1 MNGKKYLIVVAHPD
15 DEVLGAGATINKLIK
30 NDNEVNICILCGK
43 AEARTNVINDVA
55 SDTNLCHQFLGIT
68 KSFIGQF
75 PNIKL
80 NTISHLE
87 LVQFIEKAII
97 ESKPDIIIT
106 HHPKEVNDD
115 HVVTSLA
122 CQAAFRLFQR
132 NPDIKPIDQLLFMEI
147 LSSTDWDL
155 DNSFRPNY
163 FIEVGE
169 EGINAKLKAIEIY
182 KGVMRDYPHPRS
194 VETIKALAT
203 YRGSQAGLNYAEAF
217 ECVFNRVK

>member
-1 MNGKKYLIVVAHPD
+1 
-15 DEVLGAGATINKLIK
+15 
-30 NDNEVNICILCGK
+30 
-43 AEARTNVINDVA
+43 
-55 SDTNLCHQFLGIT
+55 
-68 KSFIGQF
+68 
-75 PNIKL
+75 
-80 NTISHLE
+80 
-87 LVQFIEKAII
+87 
-97 ESKPDIIIT
+97 
-106 HHPKEVNDD
+106 
-115 HVVTSLA
+115 
-122 CQAAFRLFQR
+122 
-132 NPDIKPIDQLLFMEI
+132 MEI